1 MHILCISAYAEKVA
15 FSAGIGNKS
24 IESMPHGGRSRAAVR
39 TAALFDQL
47 VILPGDGAGDEVEM
61 PPLRWKRAKSG
72 LAHHT
77 PQEPAVAHSLGRE
90 PALLQ
95 QFALAVDMCEAG
107 HIVDACAHRDA
118 VAVNGRQWDDIPRQ
132 TDALIREKGQDVDA
146 ILIFMG
152 TNDFNAGV
160 PTGEFFS
167 EKREETEASTGMK
180 NGDLRQM
187 RLHRSFIMDGSTLAG
202 RINIALS
209 RLKDTYPDK
218 QIVLITPVHRGYARF
233 SDTNVQPDE
242 LWQNAAGQW
251 FDEYVATVK
260 KAGEIWSVPVVD
272 LYSDSGYFP
281 LSDAFT
287 PYVHDKST
295 DRLHASDN
303 GNRRF
308 ALTLLYRL
316 LSLPCSLK

>member
-1 MHILCISAYAEKVA
+1 
-15 FSAGIGNKS
+15 
-24 IESMPHGGRSRAAVR
+24 
-39 TAALFDQL
+39 
-47 VILPGDGAGDEVEM
+47 
-61 PPLRWKRAKSG
+61 
-72 LAHHT
+72 
-77 PQEPAVAHSLGRE
+77 
-90 PALLQ
+90 
-95 QFALAVDMCEAG
+95 MCEAG

>member
-1 MHILCISAYAEKVA
+1 MGDSTVKVSKTSVRDIHPWAGKRVAIFGDSMTDPEISFTKTKWWG
-15 FSAGIGNKS
+15 F
-24 IESMPHGGRSRAAVR
+24 
-39 TAALFDQL
+39 
-47 VILPGDGAGDEVEM
+47 
-61 PPLRWKRAKSG
+61 
-72 LAHHT
+72 
-77 PQEPAVAHSLGRE
+77 
-90 PALLQ
+90 LQ
-95 QFALAVDMCEAG
+95 QWIDIKPYVY
-107 HIVDACAHRDA
+107 
-118 VAVNGRQWDDIPRQ
+118 AVNGREWNDIPRQ
-132 TDALIREKGQDVDA
+132 TDALIREHGQDVDA
-146 ILIFMG
+146 VIIFMG

-160 PTGEFFS
+160 PTGRFFS

-187 RLHRSFIMDGSTLAG
+187 RLHRSFVMDGSTLAG

-218 QIVLITPVHRGYARF
+218 QIVLLTPVHRGYARF
-233 SDTNVQPDE
+233 GDTNVQPDE

-272 LYSDSGYFP
+272 LYSESGYFP
-281 LSDAFT
+281 LSDAFA
-287 PYVHDKST
+287 PYVHDKAT

-303 GNRRF
+303 GNRRL

-316 LSLPCSLK
+316 FSLPCSLK